1 MASFSGPSLSNRIA
15 DDVPDMQALLSSLAK
30 LTPDSGNVDY
40 PIGTKRVAE
49 TANGYEFQQYNGSSW
64 VTLEQWNID
73 AQKLDG
79 YSASTGTSAS
89 TIPVRNSA
97 GKITGDITGTAEKAN
112 EAKTLSETNP
122 IGKGGTGATSAAEA
136 RANLGVAPSNHAS
149 SGVEYGVSDAN
160 QYGHAK
166 ASTTTPKAL
175 GTASAGSETTSFAR
189 GDHVHPTTTATGSV
203 LGMVKLSDSTTS
215 TSAASTGIAA
225 SPAAVKAAMDKANS
239 AATAASNAQTAANSA
254 ATAASNAQTAANSA
268 ATAASN
274 AQTAANT
281 ANAGLVGVVRFVNG
295 VGADAAGKVVL
306 GKGVYLTESWTSG
319 NSWYRKYSDGWVEQG
334 GFAASSGTNNGTIT
348 LHVAMKD
355 TNYWCMAYYQ
365 GTAADTGNAR
375 TNYGHC
381 SAESNTTIRVG
392 SFSTG
397 RPNVWVVFGY
407 AK

>member
-239 AATAASNAQTAANSA
+239 AATAASNAQTAAN
-254 ATAASNAQTAANSA
+254 
-268 ATAASN
+268 
-274 AQTAANT
+274 T